1 MTLAKHNLDQFI
13 NGLSNISGNE
23 TALIDQATRAITNHA
38 HASNGNERY
47 HAENH
52 LRYLELLATLS
63 IAHSLN
69 RLCQNVFT
77 PEE

>member
-1 MTLAKHNLDQFI
+1 MTTLAKSHLDQFI
-13 NGLSNISGNE
+13 NSLTNISGNE
-23 TALIDQATRAITNHA
+23 TALLDQANKAISNHA
-38 HASNGNERY
+38 RASNGNERY

-77 PEE
+77 EE